1 MDIPGTRHHL
11 PPMKITPVESVP
23 SRPNPHGVVARL
35 LHEGSHA
42 FVMHLT
48 LEPGQSIAPHAA
60 PVDVLFYVLEGAGTA
75 HQGDESVAVSADT
88 IIESPKG
95 TAHGF
100 SNNGTAL
107 MRVLAIKLLASG

>member
-1 MDIPGTRHHL
+1 MRITR
-11 PPMKITPVESVP
+11 VDSVP
-23 SRPNPHGVVARL
+23 SRPNPHGVTARL

-48 LEPGQSIAPHAA
+48 LEPGQVIAPHAA
-60 PVDVLFYVLEGAGTA
+60 PVDVLFYILEGSGEA
-75 HQGDESVAVSADT
+75 HQGEESVAVSADT

-100 SNNGTAL
+100 SNTGAGL
-107 MRVLAIKLLASG
+107 MRVLAVKLTGSG

>member
-1 MDIPGTRHHL
+1 MKLTRVDSL
-11 PPMKITPVESVP
+11 PA
-23 SRPNPHGVVARL
+23 RPNPHGVKAQL

-60 PVDVLFYVLEGAGTA
+60 PVDALFYVLEGSGKV
-75 HQGDESVAVSADT
+75 HDGDRTEDVSADT
-88 IIESPKG
+88 VLESPKG

-100 SNNGTAL
+100 SNTGAGP
-107 MRVLAIKLLASG
+107 MRVLAVKLTGAG